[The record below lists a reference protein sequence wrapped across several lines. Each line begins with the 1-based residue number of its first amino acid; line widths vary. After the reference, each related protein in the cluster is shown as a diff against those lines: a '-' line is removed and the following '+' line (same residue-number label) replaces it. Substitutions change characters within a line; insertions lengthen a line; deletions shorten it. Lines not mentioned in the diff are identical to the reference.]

1 MRQIKNSIGL
11 IATTL
16 CLISLLGQAQDK
28 TEKGTIKIDLAYHQ
42 LNDDFQFSGQPLCIF
57 LGQFQIVIGK
67 TDCAE
72 PRHDQKSIPDKGVAE
87 ICP

>member
-42 LNDDFQFSGQPLCIF
+42 LNNDLPVIKVSAKTKKGEKVSARSGSN
-57 LGQFQIVIGK
+57 
-67 TDCAE
+67 
-72 PRHDQKSIPDKGVAE
+72 H
-87 ICP
+87 